1 MNLGGLS
8 PMKTDINLFEVEF
21 YEAGNPKGPEYR
33 WFSSIGHALE
43 FMHGITGETH
53 VAEMTFR
60 NHLLEQSAAGVATFL
75 NHLKAGREQPAEE
88 LPF

>member
-1 MNLGGLS
+1 MTTE
-8 PMKTDINLFEVEF
+8 MNLFEVEF

-53 VAEMTFR
+53 ITAMTFR
-60 NHLLEQSAAGVATFL
+60 NHSLEQSAGGIATFL
-75 NHLKAGREQPAEE
+75 NRRTGDRNQPDD
-88 LPF
+88 LIPF